1 MQRKDNMS
9 HYYGVKFLDGYSQLF
24 TGKVEENDYCYSSRT
39 NDFQP
44 IKKEK
49 IGHKVENFYCVI
61 RNTPISQESLPQEKI
76 QATFLTNFIADLID
90 DSLDTRQCVIRLF
103 KHLEKSGYKFST
115 CELELLDGL
124 KANTK
129 EGVDYIREV
138 LKIIKEAAIDEV

>member
-1 MQRKDNMS
+1 MSQS
-9 HYYGVKFLDGYSQLF
+9 HYKGVPFFDGYTQVF
-24 TGKVEENDYCYSSRT
+24 TGKTEENDYCYSSRT

-90 DSLDTRQCVIRLF
+90 DSLDTRQIVIRLF
-103 KHLEKSGYKFST
+103 EHLEKSGYKFST
-115 CELELLDGL
+115 CELELREGL
-124 KANTK
+124 VANTN
-129 EGVDYIREV
+129 EGIDYMREV